1 MTIAYPKN
9 LAEYRALRFD
19 YNNDKLA
26 VEDRA
31 IAESFI
37 THWKVVKGSY
47 TLGVLTKLT
56 GKKQQDV
63 ASDLGIKPRQLSGM
77 INGVN
82 TLNNVR
88 SQLAKYFNVKEDLF
102 NDYTR
107 QTGKEANSRL

>member
-1 MTIAYPKN
+1 MTITYPKN
-9 LAEYRALRFD
+9 LAEYKALKFD
-19 YNNDKLA
+19 YNNDKLS

-37 THWKVVKGSY
+37 THWRVLSGAY

-63 ASDLGIKPRQLSGM
+63 ASDLGIKPRHLSGM

-82 TLNNVR
+82 TISNTKDKII
-88 SQLAKYFNVKEDLF
+88 KYFNIKEELL
-102 NDYTR
+102 NDYSRPTR
-107 QTGKEANSRL
+107 KKG

>member
-9 LAEYRALRFD
+9 LSEYITLR
-19 YNNDKLA
+19 YNFNNNKLSPA
-26 VEDRA
+26 DMIA
-31 IAESFI
+31 AESFI
-37 THWKVVKGSY
+37 TQWRVVTGSY

-107 QTGKEANSRL
+107 QTRKEADSRL